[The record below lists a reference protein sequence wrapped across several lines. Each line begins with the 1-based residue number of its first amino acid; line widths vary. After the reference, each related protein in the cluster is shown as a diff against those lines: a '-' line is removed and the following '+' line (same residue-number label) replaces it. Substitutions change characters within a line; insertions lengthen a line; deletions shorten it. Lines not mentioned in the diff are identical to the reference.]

1 MPPRQGG
8 THAHTN
14 QSSLRVR
21 TVGKPRP
28 DLGTVDCIAL
38 AQQPLHHGQSLCDVL
53 SDTGPGSI
61 LFQSAQSSSILTE
74 SDLCLTGVLEML
86 FADGRR
92 LACCDRP
99 GHQRPRG
106 RCLAGR
112 EGSRVLSRGSS
123 GRSKPCRRHL
133 DRAQQPQRRAAAPGC
148 PLFLSTSSCTSGPG
162 KQQVRSKKSC
172 DG

>member
-21 TVGKPRP
+21 TTIDVGA
-28 DLGTVDCIAL
+28 LHCIAL
-38 AQQPLHHGQSLCDVL
+38 AEQPLHHAQSLCDVL
-53 SDTGPGSI
+53 SKISWPGSI
-61 LFQSAQSSSILTE
+61 LFQSAQSSRILTE
-74 SDLCLTGVLEML
+74 SHLRLPGVLEML

-92 LACCDRP
+92 LALYR
-99 GHQRPRG
+99 HQGPRS

-112 EGSRVLSRGSS
+112 QDSRVLSRGSS

-148 PLFLSTSSCTSGPG
+148 PLFLSTSSCTSGKSRFAP
-162 KQQVRSKKSC
+162 KKSC